1 MCHTFWKR
9 QTYRQTAL
17 ERGVGSAGIR
27 MPRAQCVGGGAGKLG
42 WVTGGFLEEMMLDL
56 NLEGQVGVRPAHLE
70 GDA

>member
-1 MCHTFWKR
+1 M
-9 QTYRQTAL
+9 
-17 ERGVGSAGIR
+17 GSAGIR